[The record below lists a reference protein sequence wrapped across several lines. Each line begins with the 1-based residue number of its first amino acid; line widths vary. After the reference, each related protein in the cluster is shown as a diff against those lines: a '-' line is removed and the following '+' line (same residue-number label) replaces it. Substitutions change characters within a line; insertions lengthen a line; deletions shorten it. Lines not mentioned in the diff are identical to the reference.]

1 MKKIFLSA
9 VIALALCSYGYAQ
22 DEDEYEEEEAPAQ
35 VQKKAPAPAYEE
47 EEEEDEAPVAKKAD
61 KKKEKKKSSGAS
73 GAFFGA
79 GIDVGG
85 LLNNAGNI
93 RLVFKLNENMELAAI
108 LGMYHHGE
116 SSYTPNGGQEE
127 KQKDNYTDLSIGAG
141 FDFFLKKDF
150 LPVSIGG
157 EFIYSAPHEI
167 ELAGKKIQANNDIDL
182 TEIQVNI
189 LLGAHAELINNL
201 FLTGKIGLGISY
213 FSESDPAGEGSCLDF
228 ALATKVYLT
237 WFMF

>member
-22 DEDEYEEEEAPAQ
+22 DEEEYEEEDAAPAK
-35 VQKKAPAPAYEE
+35 VAKAPAYEE
-47 EEEEDEAPVAKKAD
+47 EEEEDEAPAPVAKKAE
-61 KKKEKKKSSGAS
+61 KKKEKKSSGS
-73 GAFFGA
+73 AFFGA

-85 LLNNAGNI
+85 LLNNAANM
-93 RLVFKLNENMELAAI
+93 RLVFKLNESMELSAI

-116 SSYTPNGGQEE
+116 SSYTPNGGQE
-127 KQKDNYTDLSIGAG
+127 QSAKDNYTELSIGAG
-141 FDFFLKKDF
+141 FDFFVKKDF

-157 EFIYSAPHEI
+157 EFIYTSPRA
-167 ELAGKKIQANNDIDL
+167 LVAGGQEFVASNDIDL
-182 TEIQVNI
+182 MLLQINV
-189 LLGAHAELINNL
+189 LLGAHAEITNNL
-201 FLTGKIGLGISY
+201 FLTGKIGLGMSY
-213 FSESDPAGEGSCLDF
+213 YSESDPAGEGSFLDF

>member
-22 DEDEYEEEEAPAQ
+22 DEEEYEEEEAPAK
-35 VQKKAPAPAYEE
+35 VVKKAPAYEE
-47 EEEEDEAPVAKKAD
+47 EEEEEEAPVAKKAE
-61 KKKEKKKSSGAS
+61 KKKEKKSSG

-85 LLNNAGNI
+85 LLNNAANM
-93 RLVFKLNENMELAAI
+93 RLVFKLNESMELSAI

-116 SSYTPNGGQEE
+116 SSYTPNGGQE
-127 KQKDNYTDLSIGAG
+127 QSAKDNYTELSIGAG
-141 FDFFLKKDF
+141 FDFFVKKDF
-150 LPVSIGG
+150 LPVSVGG
-157 EFIYSAPHEI
+157 EFIYTSPRSLVA
-167 ELAGKKIQANNDIDL
+167 AGQEFVANNDIDL
-182 TEIQVNI
+182 MLLQINV
-189 LLGAHAELINNL
+189 LLGAHAEIVNNL
-201 FLTGKIGLGISY
+201 YITGKIGLGVSY
-213 FSESDPAGEGSCLDF
+213 YSESDPAGEGSFLDF

>member
-22 DEDEYEEEEAPAQ
+22 DEEEYEEEEAAPAK
-35 VQKKAPAPAYEE
+35 VAKAPAYEE
-47 EEEEDEAPVAKKAD
+47 EEEEEEAPAPAPKKAE
-61 KKKEKKKSSGAS
+61 KKKEKKSSSGA
-73 GAFFGA
+73 AFFGA

-85 LLNNAGNI
+85 LLNEAANI
-93 RLVFKLNENMELAAI
+93 RLVFRLNESMELTAI

-116 SSYTPNGGQEE
+116 SSWEDNNGN
-127 KQKDNYTDLSIGAG
+127 KQDAKDNYTDLSVGAG
-141 FDFFLKKDF
+141 FDFFIMRNA

-157 EFIYSAPHEI
+157 EIIYTSPAVI
-167 ELAGKKIQANNDIDL
+167 EAAGKEFPSNDDTSL
-182 TEIQVNI
+182 MRLNI
-189 LLGAHAELINNL
+189 NVLLGAHAELVSNL
-201 FLTGKIGLGISY
+201 YLTGKIGLAIEYDSVDVSNQGNGSY
-213 FSESDPAGEGSCLDF
+213 LDF

>member
-22 DEDEYEEEEAPAQ
+22 DEEEYEEEEAPAK
-35 VQKKAPAPAYEE
+35 VTKASAYEE
-47 EEEEDEAPVAKKAD
+47 EEEEEAAPVAKKE
-61 KKKEKKKSSGAS
+61 KKAAKKSSGS
-73 GAFFGA
+73 AFFGA

-85 LLNNAGNI
+85 LLNNAANM
-93 RLVFKLNENMELAAI
+93 RLVFKLNQSMELSAI

-116 SSYTPNGGQEE
+116 SSYTPNGGQE
-127 KQKDNYTDLSIGAG
+127 QSAKDNYTELSIGAG
-141 FDFFLKKDF
+141 FDFFVKKDF

-157 EFIYSAPHEI
+157 EFIYTSPRA
-167 ELAGKKIQANNDIDL
+167 LVAGGQEFVASNDIDL
-182 TEIQVNI
+182 MLLQINV
-189 LLGAHAELINNL
+189 LLGAHAEITNNL
-201 FLTGKIGLGISY
+201 FLTGKIGLGMSY
-213 FSESDPAGEGSCLDF
+213 YSESDPAGEGSFLDF

>member
-22 DEDEYEEEEAPAQ
+22 DDEEYEEEEAPAK
-35 VQKKAPAPAYEE
+35 VEKKAPAYEE
-47 EEEEDEAPVAKKAD
+47 EEEEEEAAPAPKKAE
-61 KKKEKKKSSGAS
+61 KKKEKKKSSGNS
-73 GAFFGA
+73 GAFMGA

-93 RLVFKLNENMELAAI
+93 RLVFRLNESMELAAI

-116 SSYTPNGGQEE
+116 SSYTPNGGTEL
-127 KQKDNYTDLSIGAG
+127 KGKDNYTELSIGAG
-141 FDFFLKKDF
+141 FDFFIKKDF
-150 LPVSIGG
+150 LPVSVGG
-157 EFIYSAPHEI
+157 EFIYTSPQQI
-167 ELAGKKIQANNDIDL
+167 EAAGQTFTANNDTDL
-182 TEIQVNI
+182 MQIQINL
-189 LLGAHAELINNL
+189 LLGAHAELMDNL
-201 FLTGKIGLGISY
+201 FLTGKIGLGIGY
-213 FSESDPAGEGSCLDF
+213 YSESDPAGEGSFLDF

>member
-9 VIALALCSYGYAQ
+9 VIAMALCSYGYAQ
-22 DEDEYEEEEAPAQ
+22 DEEEYEEEEAPAQ
-35 VQKKAPAPAYEE
+35 VTKAPAYEE
-47 EEEEDEAPVAKKAD
+47 EEEEEEAAPVAKKAE
-61 KKKEKKKSSGAS
+61 KKKEKKASNGA
-73 GAFFGA
+73 AFFGA

-93 RLVFKLNENMELAAI
+93 RLVFKLNESMELAAI

-116 SSYTPNGGQEE
+116 SSWEDNNGN
-127 KQKDNYTDLSIGAG
+127 KNDAKDNYTDLSVGAG
-141 FDFFLKKDF
+141 FDFFIMRNA

-157 EFIYSAPHEI
+157 EIIYTSPAAI
-167 ELAGKKIQANNDIDL
+167 EAAGQTFVSNDDTSL
-182 TEIQVNI
+182 MRLNI
-189 LLGAHAELINNL
+189 NVLLGAHAELVSNL
-201 FLTGKIGLGISY
+201 YLTGKIGLAIEYNSVDVSNQGNGSY
-213 FSESDPAGEGSCLDF
+213 LDF

>member
-22 DEDEYEEEEAPAQ
+22 DEEEYEEEDAAPAK
-35 VQKKAPAPAYEE
+35 VAKAPAYEE
-47 EEEEDEAPVAKKAD
+47 EEEEEEAAPVAKKAE
-61 KKKEKKKSSGAS
+61 KKKEKKSSG

-85 LLNNAGNI
+85 LLNNAANM
-93 RLVFKLNENMELAAI
+93 RLVFKLNESMELSAI

-116 SSYTPNGGQEE
+116 SSYTPNGGQEQ
-127 KQKDNYTDLSIGAG
+127 KGKDNYTELSVGAG
-141 FDFFLKKDF
+141 FDFFVKKDL

-157 EFIYSAPHEI
+157 EFIYTSPRSIDA
-167 ELAGKKIQANNDIDL
+167 AGQTFVASNDIDL
-182 TEIQVNI
+182 MQIQINV
-189 LLGAHAELINNL
+189 LLGAHAELVNNL

-213 FSESDPAGEGSCLDF
+213 YSESDPAGEGSFLDF

>member
-22 DEDEYEEEEAPAQ
+22 DEEEYEEEEAPAK
-35 VQKKAPAPAYEE
+35 VTKAPAYEE
-47 EEEEDEAPVAKKAD
+47 EEEEEEAAPAPKKAE
-61 KKKEKKKSSGAS
+61 KKEKKSSG

-79 GIDVGG
+79 GVDVGG

-93 RLVFKLNENMELAAI
+93 RLVFKLNKNMELAAI

-116 SSYTPNGGQEE
+116 SSYTPNGGQE
-127 KQKDNYTDLSIGAG
+127 QNAKDNYTELSIGAG
-141 FDFFLKKDF
+141 FDFFVKRDF

-157 EFIYSAPHEI
+157 EFIYTSPRA
-167 ELAGKKIQANNDIDL
+167 LVAGGQEFVASNDIDL
-182 TEIQVNI
+182 MLLQFNV
-189 LLGAHAELINNL
+189 LLGAHAEIVNNL
-201 FLTGKIGLGISY
+201 YITGKIGLGMSY
-213 FSESDPAGEGSCLDF
+213 YSESDPAGEGSFLDF

>member
-22 DEDEYEEEEAPAQ
+22 DEEEYEEEEAPAK
-35 VQKKAPAPAYEE
+35 VTKAPAYEE
-47 EEEEDEAPVAKKAD
+47 EEEEEEAAPAPKKAE
-61 KKKEKKKSSGAS
+61 KKKEKKSSG

-79 GIDVGG
+79 GVDVGG

-116 SSYTPNGGQEE
+116 SSYTPNGGQE
-127 KQKDNYTDLSIGAG
+127 QSAKDNYTELSIGAG
-141 FDFFLKKDF
+141 FDFFVKKDF

-157 EFIYSAPHEI
+157 EFIYTSPRS
-167 ELAGKKIQANNDIDL
+167 LVAGGQEFVASNDIDL
-182 TEIQVNI
+182 MLLQINV
-189 LLGAHAELINNL
+189 LLGAHAEIVNNL
-201 FLTGKIGLGISY
+201 YITGKIGLGMSY
-213 FSESDPAGEGSCLDF
+213 YSESDPAGEGSFLDF